1 MFGVIEDQ
9 DPQVFG
15 GGKVRELKFHERI
28 VGEAFATAASP
39 DLAGEE
45 VLPAEFVEHAGCKL
59 VHTVAGRQAGHNA
72 IHRCPILGY
81 HGEVMIL
88 WNKPQL
94 VAFGQRVKKLRQHQ
108 RWNLRE
114 LAAMLHVSA
123 TWVEDIEAGK
133 RVPRDRDLLAF
144 ADLELRLD
152 PDADRRR
159 RLRAVPHGSDAADQT
174 TDTPK
179 ETVS

>member
-1 MFGVIEDQ
+1 MFGIIQDQ
-9 DPQVFG
+9 DPEVFG
-15 GGKVRELKFHERI
+15 GGKVRELKFHELAVI
-28 VGEAFATAASP
+28 LAGGTEGSP
-39 DLAGEE
+39 DFSGEE

-59 VHTVAGRQAGHNA
+59 VHTAAGRQAGHNA
-72 IHRCPILGY
+72 IDRCPILGY

-94 VAFGQRVKKLRQHQ
+94 VAFGHRVKKLRQHQ

-114 LAAMLHVSA
+114 LAAMLNVSA
-123 TWVEDIEAGK
+123 TWVEDIEQGK

-152 PDADRRR
+152 PDAGRRR
-159 RLRAVPHGSDAADQT
+159 RLRAVPHGSDAADDT